1 MLERNEEALLCSRY
15 RIEGGDF
22 NRSGE
27 VSTDI
32 KARLKEIGF
41 DPPLVRR
48 VTIATFEAEMNVVLY
63 ALTAVVLLEVAPD
76 RIFVEIRDEGPGI
89 PDVELAMQEGYSTAT
104 PEIRKLGY
112 GAGMGLPTMKLNAD
126 RLEVESEVGR
136 VTVVQLFF
144 KT

>member
-1 MLERNEEALLCSRY
+1 MIDRNEEVLLCSRY

-27 VSTDI
+27 ISTDI
-32 KARLKEIGF
+32 KARLNEIGF
-41 DPPLVRR
+41 DPALVRR

-63 ALTAVVLLEVAPD
+63 ALGAVILLEVAPEK
-76 RIFVEIRDEGPGI
+76 IFVEIRDEGPGI
-89 PDVELAMQEGYSTAT
+89 PDVELAMKEGYSTAT

-126 RLEVESEVGR
+126 RLVVDSEVGQG
-136 VTVVQLFF
+136 TVVQLFF